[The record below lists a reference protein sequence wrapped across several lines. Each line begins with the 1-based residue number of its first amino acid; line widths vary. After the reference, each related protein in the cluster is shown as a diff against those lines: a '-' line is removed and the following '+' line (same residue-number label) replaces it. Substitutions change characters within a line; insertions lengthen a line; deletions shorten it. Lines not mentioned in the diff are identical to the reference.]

1 MGMMTRTPIRLP
13 HLVLL
18 IAFLTLSFSVLFAE
32 DTNPALPRAG
42 IMGTVIDVN
51 GSILSGATVTLQG
64 PGNAENLEVV
74 TDDNGFFMISQLQ
87 ADVPYRI
94 VVSAPG
100 FDEWR
105 SDNISLNAGQFKILT
120 GAALR
125 LQSAQT
131 LVTVTANSEDIA
143 IEQVRVEEQQ
153 RVFGVIPNFYVT
165 YDHDAAP
172 LTTKLKFHLA
182 YKVTRDPITA
192 AGIGFMAGV
201 YQASGHLNYQQG
213 MKGYG
218 QRYGAIAADGF
229 TDIMIGGAILPSL
242 LHQDPRYF
250 YQGTGTTKSRLL
262 HALSA
267 PFVCKGDNGHLQPN
281 YSTMGGDLISS
292 AVTMSYYPQSNR
304 TAGTY
309 LGGIAIGTLERM
321 VSTVMQEF
329 VLSKFT
335 HKAADLH

>member
-1 MGMMTRTPIRLP
+1 
-13 HLVLL
+13 
-18 IAFLTLSFSVLFAE
+18 
-32 DTNPALPRAG
+32 
-42 IMGTVIDVN
+42 MGTVTDIN

-64 PGNAENLEVV
+64 PGNAEHLEVA
-74 TDDNGFFMISQLQ
+74 TDDNGFFTTSDLQ

-94 VVSAPG
+94 VVGAPG

-105 SDNISLNAGQFKILT
+105 SDTITLNAGKFKILT

-125 LQSAQT
+125 IQSAQT
-131 LVTVTANSEDIA
+131 SVTVTANAEDIA
-143 IEQVRVEEQQ
+143 LDQVHVEEQQ
-153 RVFGVIPNFYVT
+153 RVFGIIPNFYVT

-172 LTTKLKFHLA
+172 LTPKLKFQLA
-182 YKVTRDPITA
+182 YKVARDPITA
-192 AGIGFMAGV
+192 AGIGLMAGV

-218 QRYGAIAADGF
+218 QRYGAIVADGF
-229 TDIMIGGAILPSL
+229 TDTMTGGAILPSL

-250 YQGTGTTKSRLL
+250 YQGTGTTKSRVL

-267 PFVCKGDNGHLQPN
+267 PFVCKGDNGRLQPN
-281 YSTMGGDLISS
+281 YSTMGGDLVSS
-292 AVTMSYYPQSNR
+292 AVTMSCYPQSNR

-309 LGGIAIGTLERM
+309 LGGFAIGTLERM

-335 HKAADLH
+335 HKAADFH